1 MEFTN
6 KTWGTANTKQ
16 NSALEILV
24 KSEKKK
30 LTSSLEAL
38 EDLEA
43 QGRRNK
49 QTSALEVLHTSA
61 LDALVQS
68 ERNLIADLK
77 AIEAL
82 EAHMQ
87 HSGAPVAEET
97 RDADNTK
104 PSAPWPHFQSGYGS
118 NDQPKMMHMPKENPS
133 LHEKSPA
140 SHITEDMPK
149 IWDRVMNMP
158 GLSNEEKRQLWM
170 MILNGSTQN
179 AGGRE
184 DAESTEGSTTSA
196 DEMIFE
202 ERVVL
207 PSNEAE
213 EVASQITAN
222 TVFQFAN
229 NIISDATEVVSQA
242 IAPTKEDEDTS
253 KADAPPIVDI
263 DLPSPT
269 AKSVAE
275 NSANNSILE
284 DGSLKSTDKDEE
296 RSDLADVDLA
306 KVLKH
311 RSKVLCKNMAV
322 ASSRAASKTSKVTS
336 RAAIATS
343 KAAVHTSK
351 VVGQTSSSVAK
362 SSKKRLG
369 LTRSSIAKSS
379 KKGIGSVSSRL
390 ASKKARAADRTSK
403 AVSSTSKVAEQT
415 SSSTAKSPKKGLSRG
430 SALKRVD
437 SMRGSALKRVGS
449 MRGKF
454 SKSKQDGATKT
465 TGDYNIVIS
474 CNNSECSYPLN
485 GGSVQPEEQKS
496 NSSCNIFEGIF
507 CCLD

>member
-6 KTWGTANTKQ
+6 NTWGTANTKH
-16 NSALEILV
+16 NSALEILL
-24 KSEKKK
+24 KSEKNK
-30 LTSSLEAL
+30 LTSSLEA
-38 EDLEA
+38 
-43 QGRRNK
+43 
-49 QTSALEVLHTSA
+49 
-61 LDALVQS
+61 
-68 ERNLIADLK
+68 
-77 AIEAL
+77 IEAL
-82 EAHMQ
+82 EAQMQ
-87 HSGAPVAEET
+87 RSSAPVAEET

-179 AGGRE
+179 SGGRE

-284 DGSLKSTDKDEE
+284 DGSLKSTDGGDVDKDEE
-296 RSDLADVDLA
+296 RSDPADVDLA

-322 ASSRAASKTSKVTS
+322 VSSRAASKTSKVTS
-336 RAAIATS
+336 RAAIATG

-403 AVSSTSKVAEQT
+403 AVSSTSKPAEQT

-430 SALKRVD
+430 SALKRVGL
-437 SMRGSALKRVGS
+437 MRGSALKRVGS

-454 SKSKQDGATKT
+454 SKSKKDGATKT
-465 TGDYNIVIS
+465 TGDYNIIIS
-474 CNNSECSYPLN
+474 CTNSESSYPLN

-496 NSSCNIFEGIF
+496 NSYCNIFEGIF

>member
-68 ERNLIADLK
+68 EEKLIADLK

-82 EAHMQ
+82 EAQMQ
-87 HSGAPVAEET
+87 RSSAPVAEET

-104 PSAPWPHFQSGYGS
+104 PSAPWPHWQSGYGS
-118 NDQPKMMHMPKENPS
+118 NDQPKMMHMSKENPS

-179 AGGRE
+179 SGGRE

-207 PSNEAE
+207 PSNEAK

-242 IAPTKEDEDTS
+242 IAPTKEGEDTS

-311 RSKVLCKNMAV
+311 RSKVLCKNMAR
-322 ASSRAASKTSKVTS
+322 RANKTSKAIT
-336 RAAIATS
+336 RAADRTS
-343 KAAVHTSK
+343 KAAVRTSK

-390 ASKKARAADRTSK
+390 ASKKARAADPTSK
-403 AVSSTSKVAEQT
+403 AVSSTSKAAEQT

-430 SALKRVD
+430 SALKRVG

-454 SKSKQDGATKT
+454 SKSTKDGATKT
-465 TGDYNIVIS
+465 TGDYNIIIS
-474 CNNSECSYPLN
+474 CTNSESSYPLN

-496 NSSCNIFEGIF
+496 NSYCNIFEGIF

>member
-6 KTWGTANTKQ
+6 TAWGTTNTKQ

-24 KSEKKK
+24 KSEKNK
-30 LTSSLEAL
+30 LTSSLEAI
-38 EDLEA
+38 EAPEA

-49 QTSALEVLHTSA
+49 QTSALEDLHTSA

-68 ERNLIADLK
+68 EKKLIADLK

-82 EAHMQ
+82 EAQMQ
-87 HSGAPVAEET
+87 RSGAPVAEET

-104 PSAPWPHFQSGYGS
+104 PGYGS
-118 NDQPKMMHMPKENPS
+118 IQPKMMHMPKENPP
-133 LHEKSPA
+133 LYEKSPA

-184 DAESTEGSTTSA
+184 DAESTEGSTTST
-196 DEMIFE
+196 DETIFE
-202 ERVVL
+202 EPVVL
-207 PSNEAE
+207 PPNEAE
-213 EVASQITAN
+213 EVASQIAAN

-229 NIISDATEVVSQA
+229 NFISNATEVVSQA

-269 AKSVAE
+269 AESVAE
-275 NSANNSILE
+275 KSATNSILE
-284 DGSLKSTDKDEE
+284 DGSLKSTDGGDVDKDEE
-296 RSDLADVDLA
+296 RSDPADVDLA

-311 RSKVLCKNMAV
+311 RSKVLCKNIAV
-322 ASSRAASKTSKVTS
+322 VSSRAASKTSKVTS

-362 SSKKRLG
+362 SSRKRLG

-390 ASKKARAADRTSK
+390 ASKKARAADPTSK
-403 AVSSTSKVAEQT
+403 AVSSTSKVAEHT
-415 SSSTAKSPKKGLSRG
+415 SSSTAKSSKKGLSRG
-430 SALKRVD
+430 SALKRVG
-437 SMRGSALKRVGS
+437 SMRGSALKSVGS

-454 SKSKQDGATKT
+454 SKSKKDGATKT
-465 TGDYNIVIS
+465 TGDYNIIS
-474 CNNSECSYPLN
+474 STNSESSYPLN

-507 CCLD
+507 CCFD